1 MPCHSIHL
9 PLKASNVS
17 ITRYIDDLGTFV
29 TTFLL
34 AEWLIRPNFR
44 QTQHNSFSY
53 HFFLTPPLKL
63 SETFFLQGVED
74 LPVFCVSLPK
84 RIENLAWYM
93 KRSWAYFPF
102 LDPNTLLSQME
113 LPTLVS
119 ISIYLSLFR
128 CEKNSPC
135 TLVTISADRSSWNAN
150 SRSASKGISRL
161 SPIPMVYDRLHKGS
175 PLVAMLSRAKS
186 IHALASSFFKINS
199 NMIISST
206 PRSSKLSLPLWFY
219 NHNLTCNSHLSHAC
233 YISSPSH
240 PPQINHPKYIPL
252 RSDLF
257 EKLTDKRLVKKS
269 PALYAQRRFV
279 TVFKRA
285 RASSFSNITGI

>member
-1 MPCHSIHL
+1 MTNSAVTPVHFIACGEVDFPGSSGYFLSAFRERLLIQIAHSSEKSTKRRAVREENPFTKIWRAYRLLSMPCHSIHL

-135 TLVTISADRSSWNAN
+135 TLVTISADRSSW
-150 SRSASKGISRL
+150 
-161 SPIPMVYDRLHKGS
+161 
-175 PLVAMLSRAKS
+175 
-186 IHALASSFFKINS
+186 
-199 NMIISST
+199 
-206 PRSSKLSLPLWFY
+206 
-219 NHNLTCNSHLSHAC
+219 
-233 YISSPSH
+233 
-240 PPQINHPKYIPL
+240 
-252 RSDLF
+252 
-257 EKLTDKRLVKKS
+257 
-269 PALYAQRRFV
+269 
-279 TVFKRA
+279 
-285 RASSFSNITGI
+285 